1 MCMSALLSQ
10 EQGSTQTRKN
20 TVGVATA
27 IASFSS
33 EVSKHLTAKS
43 HMQESL

>member
-10 EQGSTQTRKN
+10 EQGSTQIHKN

-27 IASFSS
+27 IVSFSS

-43 HMQESL
+43 RMQESP